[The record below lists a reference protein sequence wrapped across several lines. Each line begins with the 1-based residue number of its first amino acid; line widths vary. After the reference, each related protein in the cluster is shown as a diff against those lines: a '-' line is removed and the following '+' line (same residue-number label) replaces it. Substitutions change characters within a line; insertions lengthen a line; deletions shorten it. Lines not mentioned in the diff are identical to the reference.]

1 MCKNNPI
8 EKLYTSIC
16 KQILGVQTQT
26 TNIGVLLELGLVP
39 LYLFSIKNSL
49 KNWERIR
56 KGQANK
62 LLISAYEEAKNTK
75 LPWENGIKSTLGVIG
90 MPNFYTNDHS
100 DKPIFVFK
108 KVFSRFADIFHQN
121 SFEKIRANDHKLRTY
136 AIFKKDIGME
146 EYLINVKNITER
158 KNITKFRLS
167 NHRLMIEIGRHKG
180 LNKEQRTCP
189 FCPEKVE
196 DEFHFLCECKTY
208 EHQRKTYLN
217 PIIFS
222 IPGFSKFNNAERIE
236 ILMCKMDSN
245 ICKYISNSLE
255 IRAFLETNPRR
266 PH

>member
-1 MCKNNPI
+1 
-8 EKLYTSIC
+8 
-16 KQILGVQTQT
+16 
-26 TNIGVLLELGLVP
+26 
-39 LYLFSIKNSL
+39 
-49 KNWERIR
+49 
-56 KGQANK
+56 
-62 LLISAYEEAKNTK
+62 
-75 LPWENGIKSTLGVIG
+75 
-90 MPNFYTNDHS
+90 
-100 DKPIFVFK
+100 
-108 KVFSRFADIFHQN
+108 
-121 SFEKIRANDHKLRTY
+121 
-136 AIFKKDIGME
+136 ME

-189 FCPEKVE
+189 FCPEKIE

-217 PIIFS
+217 PIISS
-222 IPGFSKFNNAERIE
+222 IPGFSNFNKAERIE